1 MVAQRGWHLCTE
13 IHWILA
19 WSTALQSREFQAS
32 TSYAANLCLKT
43 EDTVEEWTVE
53 HHNRGTC
60 RAEPRW
66 ERRIPWEQYPEQGKE
81 VAALLCL
88 QSSPLTHTQLK
99 SCSRALDCLGCV
111 QKGRNQGNP
120 GYCGLIS
127 MRHQV
132 GWGPIVQ
139 RYSVTQRGEGRSRTA
154 RQEEAPS
161 RKEAPLVIGAQ
172 AGTAQNGKS
181 TFRASHGGHQMA
193 ACPEGSWDAFRA
205 WMPSAPSPSA
215 QRQLQQKGRKA
226 YKAQSGSVLLNTPY
240 SAPCIQGH
248 PGLGDVTA
256 SWALKGQTHLSCPTT
271 PICDSHSRA

>member
-1 MVAQRGWHLCTE
+1 M
-13 IHWILA
+13 
-19 WSTALQSREFQAS
+19 
-32 TSYAANLCLKT
+32 
-43 EDTVEEWTVE
+43 
-53 HHNRGTC
+53 
-60 RAEPRW
+60 
-66 ERRIPWEQYPEQGKE
+66 
-81 VAALLCL
+81 AALLCL
-88 QSSPLTHTQLK
+88 QSFRLTHTQIK
-99 SCSRALDCLGCV
+99 SCSRALDCLSSV
-111 QKGRNQGNP
+111 QEGRNQGNP

-127 MRHQV
+127 MGYQV

-139 RYSVTQRGEGRSRTA
+139 SQSVTQQGEGRGRTA

-172 AGTAQNGKS
+172 TGTAQNGKR
-181 TFRASHGGHQMA
+181 TLRASHGGHQMA
-193 ACPEGSWDAFRA
+193 ACPESFWDAFRA

-226 YKAQSGSVLLNTPY
+226 YKAQGRSALPNTPY

-248 PGLGDVTA
+248 PSLGDVTA